1 MRPLIVASLPIK
13 KIEDLKFIGN
23 FLDADLIEL
32 RLDYL
37 KDLEVSVIS
46 DYFELLDKYK
56 NKLIITLRDK
66 AEGGINELA
75 DELKIRLLKE
85 LYDKQFL
92 YDVEVSFLQKHNVP
106 YDNAI
111 VSIHYFNYLPT
122 SEKVKE
128 IISKFYE
135 KAFSVK
141 IAVPGLKGYKEVI
154 LPLLEY
160 ENVTVIPM
168 SNNPLER
175 IAVGL
180 LGSKL
185 VYSYAIEPLAQ
196 GQLYYK
202 KVIQIFDYIN
212 DIITSSS
219 VT

>member
-13 KIEDLKFIGN
+13 KIEDLKLIPN

-37 KDLEVSVIS
+37 KDREVSVIS
-46 DYFELLDKYK
+46 DYYEFLDKYK

-66 AEGGINELA
+66 TEGGINQLE
-75 DELKIRLLKE
+75 DELKIKLLKE
-85 LYDKQFL
+85 LYDKKFL
-92 YDVEVSFLQKHNVP
+92 YDVEVSFLEKHSVP
-106 YDNAI
+106 YDNVI
-111 VSIHYFNYLPT
+111 VSIHYFNYLPALG
-122 SEKVKE
+122 KVKE
-128 IISKFYE
+128 IVSKFSE

-160 ENVTVIPM
+160 ENITVIPM
-168 SNNPLER
+168 SNNPLDR

-185 VYSYAIEPLAQ
+185 IYSYAIEPLAQ

-202 KVIQIFDYIN
+202 KVIQIFNYIN

>member
-13 KIEDLKFIGN
+13 KIEDLKLIPN

-37 KDLEVSVIS
+37 KDREVSVIS
-46 DYFELLDKYK
+46 DYYEFLDKYK

-66 AEGGINELA
+66 TEGGINQLE
-75 DELKIRLLKE
+75 DELKIKLLKE
-85 LYDKQFL
+85 LYDKKFL
-92 YDVEVSFLQKHNVP
+92 YDVEVSFLEKHSVP

-111 VSIHYFNYLPT
+111 VSIHYFNYLPALG
-122 SEKVKE
+122 KVKE
-128 IISKFYE
+128 IVSKFSE

-160 ENVTVIPM
+160 ENITVIPM
-168 SNNPLER
+168 SNNPLDR

-185 VYSYAIEPLAQ
+185 IYSYAIEPLAQ

-202 KVIQIFDYIN
+202 KVIQIFNYIN

>member
-13 KIEDLKFIGN
+13 KIEDLKLIGN

-37 KDLEVSVIS
+37 KDREVSVIS
-46 DYFELLDKYK
+46 DYFEFLDKYK

-75 DELKIRLLKE
+75 DELKISLLKE

-128 IISKFYE
+128 IVSKFYE

-141 IAVPGLKGYKEVI
+141 IAVLGLKGYKEVI

-212 DIITSSS
+212 NIITSSS

>member
-13 KIEDLKFIGN
+13 KIEDLKLIEN

-37 KDLEVSVIS
+37 REREVSLIS
-46 DYFELLDKYK
+46 DYYEFLDKYK
-56 NKLIITLRDK
+56 KKLIVTLRDK
-66 AEGGINELA
+66 GEGGINQLA
-75 DELKIRLLKE
+75 DELKIKILNE
-85 LYDKQFL
+85 LYERQYL
-92 YDVEVSFLQKHNVP
+92 YDIEVSFLQKYDIP
-106 YDNAI
+106 YDNRI
-111 VSIHYFNYLPT
+111 VSVHYFNYLPT
-122 SEKVKE
+122 LEKIKE
-128 IISKFYE
+128 IVSKFSE

-141 IAVPGLKGYKEVI
+141 IAVPSLKGYKEVL

-168 SNNPLER
+168 SNNSLER

-202 KVIQIFDYIN
+202 KVIQIFNYIN
-212 DIITSSS
+212 DITTSSL